1 MTTPLSNSDG
11 VTNESLRELQVNQ
24 LIEGFARF
32 RGNHFATEDVVYR
45 HLVEH
50 GQTPKF
56 LIVGCCDSRVDP
68 ALIFDC
74 APGDLFV
81 IRNVANLVPP
91 AEGRVGHHGTTAALE
106 YGVRILEVEHIVVLG
121 HAHCGGIKNLLKT
134 GGASNPDSFI
144 DDWMSLAESAR
155 ASVAKDFSTAS
166 DEQQQ
171 LECEQR
177 AVLVSLNNLKTFPWI
192 TQRIAEGKLKLHGW
206 YFEIES
212 GQLLGYNAATRQ
224 FEKLLAR

>member
-1 MTTPLSNSDG
+1 MTPDK
-11 VTNESLRELQVNQ
+11 
-24 LIEGFARF
+24 LIAGFARF
-32 RGNHFATEDVVYR
+32 RGNHFAAEDVVYR

-91 AEGRVGHHGTTAALE
+91 AEDRVGHHGTTAALE
-106 YGVRILEVEHIVVLG
+106 YGVRTLGVEHIVVLG
-121 HAHCGGIKNLLKT
+121 HAHCGGIQNLMKT
-134 GGASNPDSFI
+134 GGAANPDSFI

-155 ASVAKDFSTAS
+155 VSVTKDFATAS
-166 DEQQQ
+166 AELQQR
-171 LECEQR
+171 ECEQR
-177 AVLVSLNNLKTFPWI
+177 AVLVSLKNLQTFPWI
-192 TQRIAEGKLKLHGW
+192 TRRVAEGKLKLHGW

-212 GQLLGYNAATRQ
+212 GQLLGYNAVSRQ
-224 FEKLLAR
+224 FEKLLAS

>member
-1 MTTPLSNSDG
+1 MNSP
-11 VTNESLRELQVNQ
+11 NQ

-32 RGNHFATEDVVYR
+32 RANHFAAEDVVYR

-50 GQTPKF
+50 GQMPKF

-91 AEGRVGHHGTTAALE
+91 AEDRVGHHGTTAALE
-106 YGVRILEVEHIVVLG
+106 YGVRVLGVEHIVVFG
-121 HAHCGGIKNLLKT
+121 HAHCAGIQNLMKT
-134 GGASNPDSFI
+134 GGASNPNSFI

-155 ASVAKDFSTAS
+155 VSVIEDFAGASE
-166 DEQQQ
+166 EQQQ
-171 LECEQR
+171 RECEQR
-177 AVLVSLNNLKTFPWI
+177 AVLVSLNNLQTFPWI
-192 TQRIAEGKLKLHGW
+192 AQRVADGKLKLHGW

-212 GQLLGYNAATRQ
+212 GQLLGFSPATRQ
-224 FEKLLAR
+224 FETLGQL

>member
-1 MTTPLSNSDG
+1 MSSPNK
-11 VTNESLRELQVNQ
+11 

-32 RGNHFATEDVVYR
+32 RSNHFAAEDVVYR

-91 AEGRVGHHGTTAALE
+91 AEDRVGHHGTTAALE
-106 YGVRILEVEHIVVLG
+106 YGVRTLGVEHIVVLG
-121 HAHCGGIKNLLKT
+121 HAHCGGIQNLLKT
-134 GGASNPDSFI
+134 GGVSNPDSFI

-155 ASVAKDFSTAS
+155 ASVVKDFSTAS
-166 DEQQQ
+166 EAQQQ
-171 LECEQR
+171 RECEQR
-177 AVLVSLNNLKTFPWI
+177 AVLVSLNNLQTFPWI
-192 TQRIAEGKLKLHGW
+192 TQRVAEGKLKLHGW

-224 FEKLLAR
+224 FEKLLAS

>member
-1 MTTPLSNSDG
+1 MSSTD
-11 VTNESLRELQVNQ
+11 Q
-24 LIEGFARF
+24 LIRGFSRF
-32 RGNHFATEDVVYR
+32 RGDHFSAEDVVYK

-91 AEGRVGHHGTTAALE
+91 AEDRVGHHGTTAALE
-106 YGVRILEVEHIVVLG
+106 YGVRILGVEHIVVLG
-121 HAHCGGIKNLLKT
+121 HAHCGGIQNLMKT
-134 GGASNPDSFI
+134 GGASNPNSFI

-155 ASVAKDFSTAS
+155 VSVSKDFVGAS
-166 DEQQQ
+166 EEHQQR
-171 LECEQR
+171 ECEQR
-177 AVLVSLNNLKTFPWI
+177 AVLVSLKNLQTFPWI
-192 TQRIAEGKLKLHGW
+192 TQRVTEGKLKLHGW

-212 GQLLGYNAATRQ
+212 GQLMGYDPTIGQ
-224 FEKLLAR
+224 FKALS

>member
-1 MTTPLSNSDG
+1 MSPDK
-11 VTNESLRELQVNQ
+11 
-24 LIEGFARF
+24 LIAGFARF
-32 RGNHFATEDVVYR
+32 RSNHFAAEDVVYR

-81 IRNVANLVPP
+81 VRNVANLVPP
-91 AEGRVGHHGTTAALE
+91 AEDRTGHHGTTAALE
-106 YGVRILEVEHIVVLG
+106 YGVRVLGVEHIVVLG
-121 HAHCGGIKNLLKT
+121 HARCGGIMNLMSS
-134 GGASNPDSFI
+134 GGSSNPDSFI

-155 ASVAKDFSTAS
+155 VNVMRELAGASA
-166 DEQQQ
+166 EQQQ
-171 LECEQR
+171 RACEQS
-177 AVLVSLNNLKTFPWI
+177 AILVSLNNLQTFPWI
-192 TQRIAEGKLKLHGW
+192 TQRVAEGKLKLHGW

-212 GQLLGYNAATRQ
+212 GQLLGYSETTRQ
-224 FEKLLAR
+224 FELLLSG

>member
-1 MTTPLSNSDG
+1 MSSPNK
-11 VTNESLRELQVNQ
+11 

-45 HLVEH
+45 HLAKH

-74 APGDLFV
+74 EPGDLFV

-91 AEGRVGHHGTTAALE
+91 AEDRVGHHGTTAALE
-106 YGVRILEVEHIVVLG
+106 YGVGTLGVEHIVVLG
-121 HAHCGGIKNLLKT
+121 HAHCGGIQNLMKT
-134 GGASNPDSFI
+134 GGVANPDSFI
-144 DDWMSLAESAR
+144 DDWMSLAEPAR
-155 ASVAKDFSTAS
+155 ASVVKDLPAAS
-166 DEQQQ
+166 SEQQQ
-171 LECEQR
+171 RECEQR
-177 AVLVSLNNLKTFPWI
+177 AVLVSLSNLQTFPWI
-192 TQRIAEGKLKLHGW
+192 TQRVADGKLKLHGW

-212 GQLLGYNAATRQ
+212 GQLLGYNSATRQ
-224 FEKLLAR
+224 FEILLAG